1 MDIGKNSFP
10 FENTLSEVKLAAAAA
25 LVAGRAINKIYRGD
39 FSVSQKEDGS
49 PVSEADIASNKI
61 ICEIL
66 ASSGCPILSEE
77 NADDKSRLAAKRV
90 WIIDPLDGTAD
101 FIKRIGDFTV
111 MIGLVE
117 NHSPIAGVIY
127 QPAGDILYAAQ
138 KDQGAYFYQSGNW
151 KKLASGDE
159 SELTRARAVMSRNH
173 LSEYICR
180 PS

>member
-66 ASSGCPILSEE
+66 ASSSFPFFFS
-77 NADDKSRLAAKRV
+77 
-90 WIIDPLDGTAD
+90 
-101 FIKRIGDFTV
+101 
-111 MIGLVE
+111 
-117 NHSPIAGVIY
+117 
-127 QPAGDILYAAQ
+127 
-138 KDQGAYFYQSGNW
+138 
-151 KKLASGDE
+151 
-159 SELTRARAVMSRNH
+159 
-173 LSEYICR
+173 
-180 PS
+180 